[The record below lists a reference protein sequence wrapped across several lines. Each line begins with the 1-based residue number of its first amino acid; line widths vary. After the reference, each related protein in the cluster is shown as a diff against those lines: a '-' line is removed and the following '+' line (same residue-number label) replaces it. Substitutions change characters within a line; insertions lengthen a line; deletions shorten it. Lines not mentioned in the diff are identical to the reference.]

1 MAGRSRVGRPRC
13 WRQPR
18 VSRWGRARWAT
29 GRSCPFRSRARC
41 RCNGHAYA
49 FVTDNLGSVTHLIDT
64 TRATQAAYAYHPYG
78 NQVSKTGGEDL
89 FNLLGYTGALTDP
102 APDQGAASTGYTHL
116 GNRWQ
121 NPATGSFTQQDS
133 LSELANPANG
143 NRYAYA
149 ADNPANYVDPTGQS
163 FWTGFVTA
171 IVFEAVVAVTC
182 SVLVVGFTG
191 GIGAGATVGCFYLGA
206 ATAAWAGYAGGQG

>member
-133 LSELANPANG
+133 LSELANPAN
-143 NRYAYA
+143 YI
-149 ADNPANYVDPTGQS
+149 DPTGAGS
-163 FWTGFVTA
+163 WVSALFAGVSTVLGGLFCGFLVLGITA
-171 IVFEAVVAVTC
+171 NPIAGIFAGVACSAAISVVFTK
-182 SVLVVGFTG
+182 
-191 GIGAGATVGCFYLGA
+191 LGP
-206 ATAAWAGYAGGQG
+206 